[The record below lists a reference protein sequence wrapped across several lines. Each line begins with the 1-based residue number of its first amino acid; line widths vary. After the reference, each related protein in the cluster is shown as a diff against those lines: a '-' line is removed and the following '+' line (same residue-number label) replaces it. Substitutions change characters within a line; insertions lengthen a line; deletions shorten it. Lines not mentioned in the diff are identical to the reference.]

1 MDAFAVSICKGL
13 AMKKLTVKQAVI
25 VGAWFGG
32 FQALMPT
39 LGYLLGTT
47 FARFVNAVSD
57 WIAFVLLALIG
68 ANMIKEALSKE
79 EEEEADT
86 VVQVNWQL
94 AKSYQT
100 AMQAMSEKLDLKNDV
115 TVSTICR
122 FPDVLT
128 QTAAPA
134 DPDTLWADVEQV
146 AQQAVAA
153 FVSMRAVEGE
163 KLRTDV
169 LNRLAA
175 VETLVAQIE
184 QNSAGRVQAYTE
196 RLYTRLKE
204 LLEDRNIDDARI
216 VTEAAIFAD
225 KTAID
230 EETVRL
236 HSHVAQ
242 YRSILELDEPVGRKL
257 DFLTQELN
265 RESNTIGSKCQDIN
279 ITRLVVELKS
289 EIEKI
294 REQIQNI
301 E

>member
-1 MDAFAVSICKGL
+1 M
-13 AMKKLTVKQAVI
+13 
-25 VGAWFGG
+25 
-32 FQALMPT
+32 
-39 LGYLLGTT
+39 
-47 FARFVNAVSD
+47 
-57 WIAFVLLALIG
+57 
-68 ANMIKEALSKE
+68 
-79 EEEEADT
+79 
-86 VVQVNWQL
+86 
-94 AKSYQT
+94 
-100 AMQAMSEKLDLKNDV
+100 
-115 TVSTICR
+115 
-122 FPDVLT
+122 T

-146 AQQAVAA
+146 AQQAIAA

-289 EIEKI
+289 EIEKFAS
-294 REQIQNI
+294 RFKTLSEARP
-301 E
+301 

>member
-1 MDAFAVSICKGL
+1 MILSMTGYGRAEQVLNGRDITVELRSVNSRFFEYSSRIPRTCAFMEDKL
-13 AMKKLTVKQAVI
+13 KKLVA
-25 VGAWFGG
+25 
-32 FQALMPT
+32 
-39 LGYLLGTT
+39 
-47 FARFVNAVSD
+47 ARVSRGK
-57 WIAFVLLALIG
+57 VEL
-68 ANMIKEALSKE
+68 NLSIQNVTA
-79 EEEEADT
+79 ADT

-94 AKSYQT
+94 AESYKN
-100 AMQAMSEKLDLKNDV
+100 AFQAMADRMDLKNDA
-115 TVSTICR
+115 TVGMIAR

-128 QTAAPA
+128 QTAAPT
-134 DPDTLWADVEQV
+134 DPDALWADVEQV
-146 AQQAVAA
+146 AGQAVEA
-153 FVSMRAVEGE
+153 FLAMRAAEGE
-163 KLRTDV
+163 KLRADV
-169 LNRLAA
+169 EDRLTTI
-175 VETLVAQIE
+175 ETLVGQIE

-196 RLYTRLKE
+196 RLYARLKE
-204 LLEDRNIDDARI
+204 ILEDRSIDEARL

-242 YRSILELDEPVGRKL
+242 YRAILALDEPVGRKL

-265 RESNTIGSKCQDIN
+265 RESNTIGSKCQDVS

>member
-1 MDAFAVSICKGL
+1 MILSMTGYGRAEQVLNGRDITVELRSVNSRFFEYSSRIPRTCAFMEDKL
-13 AMKKLTVKQAVI
+13 KKLVA
-25 VGAWFGG
+25 
-32 FQALMPT
+32 
-39 LGYLLGTT
+39 
-47 FARFVNAVSD
+47 ARVSRGK
-57 WIAFVLLALIG
+57 VEL
-68 ANMIKEALSKE
+68 NLSIQNVTA
-79 EEEEADT
+79 ADT

-94 AKSYQT
+94 AESYKN
-100 AMQAMSEKLDLKNDV
+100 AFQAMADRMDLKNDA
-115 TVSTICR
+115 TVGMIAR

-128 QTAAPA
+128 QTAAPT
-134 DPDTLWADVEQV
+134 DPDALWADVEQV
-146 AQQAVAA
+146 AGQAVEA
-153 FVSMRAVEGE
+153 FLAMRAAEGE
-163 KLRTDV
+163 KLRADV
-169 LNRLAA
+169 ESRLTTI
-175 VETLVAQIE
+175 ETLVGQIE

-196 RLYTRLKE
+196 RLYARLKE
-204 LLEDRNIDDARI
+204 ILEDRSIDEARL

-242 YRSILELDEPVGRKL
+242 YRAILALDEPVGRKL

-265 RESNTIGSKCQDIN
+265 RESNTIGSKCQDAS

>member
-1 MDAFAVSICKGL
+1 MILSMTGYGRAEQVLNGRDITVELRSVNSRFFEYSSRIPRTCAFMEDKL
-13 AMKKLTVKQAVI
+13 KKLVA
-25 VGAWFGG
+25 
-32 FQALMPT
+32 
-39 LGYLLGTT
+39 
-47 FARFVNAVSD
+47 ARVSRGK
-57 WIAFVLLALIG
+57 VEL
-68 ANMIKEALSKE
+68 NLSIQNVTA
-79 EEEEADT
+79 ADT

-94 AKSYQT
+94 AESYKN
-100 AMQAMSEKLDLKNDV
+100 AFQAMADRMDLKNDA
-115 TVSTICR
+115 TVGMIAR

-128 QTAAPA
+128 QTAAPT
-134 DPDTLWADVEQV
+134 DPDALWADVEQV
-146 AQQAVAA
+146 AGQAVEA
-153 FVSMRAVEGE
+153 FLAMRAAEGE
-163 KLRTDV
+163 KLRADV
-169 LNRLAA
+169 ESRLTTI
-175 VETLVAQIE
+175 ETLVGQIE

-196 RLYTRLKE
+196 RLYARLKE
-204 LLEDRNIDDARI
+204 ILEDRSIDEARL

-242 YRSILELDEPVGRKL
+242 YRAILALDEPVGRKL

-265 RESNTIGSKCQDIN
+265 RESNTIGSKCQYVS